1 MNWLKQ
7 IFTESDNQTQD
18 AFRWMAVLSIIT
30 GLGLMIYAVV
40 WRGQVFDMTQFGTG
54 VGVLLVGAG
63 AALKL
68 KPEMPNGTSTTT
80 ATSTQTTSTVKE

>member
-7 IFTESDNQTQD
+7 MLTESDNSTAD
-18 AFRWMAVLSIIT
+18 MFRLLALLSILT
-30 GLGLMIYAVV
+30 GLSLMTYAVV
-40 WRGQVFDMTQFGTG
+40 WQKQAFNMTEFGTG

-68 KPEMPNGTSTTT
+68 KPESGSSTVT

>member
-7 IFTESDNQTQD
+7 MLTETDNSTAD
-18 AFRWMAVLSIIT
+18 MFRLLALLSILT
-30 GLGLMIYAVV
+30 GLGLMVYSVV
-40 WRGQVFDMTQFGTG
+40 WQEQAFNMTEFGTG

-68 KPEMPNGTSTTT
+68 KPETQSGTSTTT

>member
-7 IFTESDNQTQD
+7 IFTETDNQTQD
-18 AFRWMAVLSIIT
+18 AFKWMAVLSIMT

-40 WRGQVFDMTQFGTG
+40 WQEQAFNMTEFGTG

-68 KPEMPNGTSTTT
+68 KPESGSSTVT